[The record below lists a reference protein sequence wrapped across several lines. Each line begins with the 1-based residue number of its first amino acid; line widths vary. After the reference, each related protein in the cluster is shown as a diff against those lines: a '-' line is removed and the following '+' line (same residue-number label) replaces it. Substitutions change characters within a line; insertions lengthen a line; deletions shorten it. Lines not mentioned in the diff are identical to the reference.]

1 MDNFSSSSSFSAG
14 TSFVSHDP
22 ELERFL
28 NGVEK
33 PLLSPSKMTSSPGHM
48 STPSYHSSPSSSSD
62 SEMQQ
67 QTLAE
72 AEPKRK
78 SAKMIHDQIPPNVQ
92 LPQRKGG
99 MHLWQFLYALLLK
112 PDQYSHLI
120 EWTEN
125 RDLFEFRL
133 LKPEAIA
140 VWWGYHKNKKNMSYD
155 KLSRSLRYYYS
166 KKILRKMSG
175 ERYVYRF
182 CVDPELMYKAL
193 GNSENRPQ
201 LKPMPKTTVSTSTEN
216 PQKAPAEIKMKAA
229 SKTPPHYT
237 SFVAEEGDHLQR
249 HQCKWLPEHISST
262 ATFLSSSVPSS
273 ASLPTSGYSSPISD
287 LSFDV
292 SPSIHIASMQ
302 YEQDYSYNP
311 ETNLFYTPP
320 VAQDIIPVT
329 TMPQSVPQ
337 ALYPSTGYTLSDI
350 SPFAH
355 RPVNHSTI
363 GSYPS
368 LPYPDYE
375 PYNKSLYHAH
385 TSQVVRNG
393 ESGYPYASTSVAV
406 DSQISSM
413 FTSEMNPA
421 VTSFS
426 WGELSGSNPV
436 LPYNDSWSVIGTNDS
451 IISSEFIW

>member
-1 MDNFSSSSSFSAG
+1 MDNFASSSIFSAG
-14 TSFVSHDP
+14 TSLVNHDS

-33 PLLSPSKMTSSPGHM
+33 PLLSPNKMTSSPGHM

-72 AEPKRK
+72 AEAKRK
-78 SAKMIHDQIPPNVQ
+78 SAKIIHDQIPPNVQ

-201 LKPMPKTTVSTSTEN
+201 LKPMPKTTLSTCTEN
-216 PQKAPAEIKMKAA
+216 QKAPAEIKMKAA
-229 SKTPPHYT
+229 SKTPPHHP
-237 SFVAEEGDHLQR
+237 SFVAEEGNYLQR
-249 HQCKWLPEHISST
+249 HQCKWVPEHISPT
-262 ATFLSSSVPSS
+262 ASFLSSSAPSS

-287 LSFDV
+287 LSFDL
-292 SPSIHIASMQ
+292 SPSIHIASTQ
-302 YEQDYSYNP
+302 YEQEYSYNS
-311 ETNLFYTPP
+311 EINLFYPP
-320 VAQDIIPVT
+320 PAAQDIIPVT

-337 ALYPSTGYTLSDI
+337 ALYPSTGYTLSDMF
-350 SPFAH
+350 PFAQ
-355 RPVNHSTI
+355 RPVNQSMI

-375 PYNKSLYHAH
+375 PYNKSSYYTPTPQL
-385 TSQVVRNG
+385 VRNG
-393 ESGYPYASTSVAV
+393 ESGFPYTSTSVAV

-413 FTSEMNPA
+413 LTSEMNPT
-421 VTSFS
+421 VTSYS
-426 WGELSGSNPV
+426 WGELSSHNPV
-436 LPYNDSWSVIGTNDS
+436 LPYNDSWPIMGANDS

>member
-1 MDNFSSSSSFSAG
+1 MDNFSSSSSFSAE

-22 ELERFL
+22 KVERFL

-48 STPSYHSSPSSSSD
+48 STPSYYSSPSSSSD

-201 LKPMPKTTVSTSTEN
+201 LKPMPKTTVPTSIEN
-216 PQKAPAEIKMKAA
+216 QKAPAEIKTKAA

-262 ATFLSSSVPSS
+262 ATFLSSSVPSNT
-273 ASLPTSGYSSPISD
+273 SLPISGYSSPISD
-287 LSFDV
+287 LSFDL

-302 YEQDYSYNP
+302 YEQDYSYNS
-311 ETNLFYTPP
+311 ETNLFYPPP

-375 PYNKSLYHAH
+375 PYNKSLYHAR

-393 ESGYPYASTSVAV
+393 ECGFPYASTSVAV

-426 WGELSGSNPV
+426 WGELSSSNPV

-451 IISSEFIW
+451 IISNEFIW